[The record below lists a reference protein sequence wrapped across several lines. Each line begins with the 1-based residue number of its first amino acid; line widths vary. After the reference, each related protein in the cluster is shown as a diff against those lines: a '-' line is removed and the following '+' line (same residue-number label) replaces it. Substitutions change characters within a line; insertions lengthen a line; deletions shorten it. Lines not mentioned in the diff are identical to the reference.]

1 MIQSFKEGKLLRREL
16 SSEVGG
22 SLGSSKNP
30 PIFQQYRSIWP
41 NADNFT
47 HATNTTVPELPIRTV
62 KEENLKF
69 TMKSSFHP
77 GSSVFYPHLKINPA
91 DAKVK
96 MEVCQRSFTIIF
108 PNNLILGLHR
118 SIRFKWRRIAGFAE
132 DGEDK
137 D

>member
-1 MIQSFKEGKLLRREL
+1 MRSYLKSVRIAQSFKEGNGNINIKLLRREL

-41 NADNFT
+41 NADYFT
-47 HATNTTVPELPIRTV
+47 NATNTTVPELPIRTV

-96 MEVCQRSFTIIF
+96 MEVCQRSFTVIF

-118 SIRFKWRRIAGFAE
+118 
-132 DGEDK
+132 
-137 D
+137 